1 LPVERIVRRIG
12 VDQRVPEPFL
22 TASPI
27 DEQVLD
33 EEGSDD
39 QACAIGQMTRA
50 PQLPHAGVGPGVK
63 STLVVAPRKALE
75 LRPQTTRRHI
85 GMGVQQSRCKITPRE
100 LTSRP
105 RLLSVL
111 P

>member
-1 LPVERIVRRIG
+1 LPAERIVRRIG

-39 QACAIGQMTRA
+39 QACAIGQITRA
-50 PQLPHAGVGPGVK
+50 PQLPHAGVDNRVAGAPMRPGVK
-63 STLVVAPRKALE
+63 IPSRRGAKESARTLAANNA
-75 LRPQTTRRHI
+75 
-85 GMGVQQSRCKITPRE
+85 
-100 LTSRP
+100 
-105 RLLSVL
+105 
-111 P
+111 